1 MDADC
6 SETVGVAVGVTLAV
20 SVALTVTVS
29 VRQIIQGLPAVL
41 INSHN
46 MSKPHVIAAIIPR

>member
-6 SETVGVAVGVTLAV
+6 SVAVGVAVDVALAIG
-20 SVALTVTVS
+20 VALTVAVS
-29 VRQIIQGLPAVL
+29 VGQIIQGLPAVL
-41 INSHN
+41 INSQN